1 MMYEML
7 TGENPFKITQEE
19 ELIKIIKDAVTFP
32 SYANISAEAKDFVM
46 CCLQKNPNDRKNIR
60 ELMHHDFFKKYPEK
74 NADRKMV
81 WPEIRHK
88 FDNFNMKLLDAFLI
102 NFSYSQ
108 FN

>member
-81 WPEIRHK
+81 
-88 FDNFNMKLLDAFLI
+88 
-102 NFSYSQ
+102 
-108 FN
+108 